1 MEIVKHAVEIGAIDF
16 SPYGIVCD
24 MRADAP
30 ASHLVERSAGDG
42 WRDANTT
49 QPLIDT
55 PGALGYTVGSGTPFV
70 ARDMEMHLHTQEAL
84 FPTDRPIV
92 FLVARA
98 CEGAPRAEDVIPVI
112 VRPGQVAV
120 LHRRTWHSAAHG
132 IGEEAYYH
140 YLALVYKN
148 EPTTWS
154 DIQGGP
160 VRVLG

>member
-1 MEIVKHAVEIGAIDF
+1 MTDTT
-16 SPYGIVCD
+16 
-24 MRADAP
+24 DA
-30 ASHLVERSAGDG
+30 LL
-42 WRDANTT
+42 
-49 QPLIDT
+49 QPTIYAEGVL
-55 PGALGYTVGSGTPFV
+55 
-70 ARDMEMHLHTQEAL
+70 
-84 FPTDRPIV
+84 
-92 FLVARA
+92 
-98 CEGAPRAEDVIPVI
+98 GAPRAEDVIPVI